1 MRTGVP
7 IMKRV
12 FGIALAAAALVVLGG
27 VFASQAA
34 AATSVPVSM
43 TFTEPI
49 LLDIRQGCAV
59 FPDGFC
65 GIGQV
70 VPLGHATETIV
81 FGGACGGA
89 CDLRTVSL
97 PGGSIV
103 LHEFFSDPT
112 CPGKCQPNPAEPSSG
127 TLTDVIVGGSGAFA
141 GASGTVTGS
150 VSAAALTSMIKL
162 SGTLTLPN

>member
-1 MRTGVP
+1 
-7 IMKRV
+7 
-12 FGIALAAAALVVLGG
+12 
-27 VFASQAA
+27 
-34 AATSVPVSM
+34 
-43 TFTEPI
+43 
-49 LLDIRQGCAV
+49 
-59 FPDGFC
+59 
-65 GIGQV
+65 
-70 VPLGHATETIV
+70 
-81 FGGACGGA
+81 
-89 CDLRTVSL
+89 LRTVSL